1 VPLALAAATPFEL
14 EHALAGTGWE
24 GQAPGRGTA
33 KTRAAGRDLIL
44 VVTGVG
50 PVNAALEMGAALS
63 GHDISGVVN
72 IGIAGSFDCAR
83 APLGAAMAA
92 TAEIYPEYGVALG
105 DGLASLSGFDFPQWE
120 SPGVRV
126 LREIA
131 LDPDGAARSMG
142 LTLGTEVSRG
152 GFLTVAGV
160 TGSLERA
167 SALAG
172 RFSPLAESME
182 GFALALACLTKGVP
196 FLEVRTVSNAVGE
209 RDRTKWELKQALAGL
224 GDVLAGLLRGH
235 RQTGSD
241 PSPIS

>member
-1 VPLALAAATPFEL
+1 MPLALAAATPFEL
-14 EHALAGTGWE
+14 ARALAGLGWE
-24 GQAPGRGTA
+24 GQAPRRGTA
-33 KTRAAGRDLIL
+33 PARAAGRDLIL
-44 VVTGVG
+44 VVTGTG

-63 GHDISGVVN
+63 AHDISGVVN

-92 TAEIYPEYGVALG
+92 TAETYPEYGVARG
-105 DGLASLSGFDFPQWE
+105 DGLADLSGFDFPQWE

-131 LDPDGAARSMG
+131 LDPDRAAESMG
-142 LTLGTEVSRG
+142 LTLGTDVSRG
-152 GFLTVAGV
+152 GFITVAGI
-160 TGSLERA
+160 TGCAERA
-167 SALAG
+167 AALAG

-182 GFALALACLTKGVP
+182 GFALALACLTRGVP

-209 RDRTKWELKQALAGL
+209 RDRAKWNIKQALAGL
-224 GDVLAGLLRGH
+224 GDALAGLFHGH